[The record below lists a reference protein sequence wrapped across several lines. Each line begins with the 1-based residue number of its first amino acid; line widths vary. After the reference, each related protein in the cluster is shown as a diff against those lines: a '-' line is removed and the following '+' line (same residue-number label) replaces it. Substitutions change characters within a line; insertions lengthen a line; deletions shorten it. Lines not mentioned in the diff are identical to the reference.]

1 MSLESAQF
9 IHQLNASNPSGAD
22 RLKEGDDHIR
32 MLKAAIKATFPGI
45 TGPLAS
51 TVTHTFINSIAASLV
66 PVGTITLFSG
76 AAAPAG
82 WAICNGQIVPKSDGS
97 GNLTTPDLR
106 GRVPVGKADSVDL
119 LATFGA
125 DSVTATTESAGD
137 HTHTATIATGGA
149 HTHTGT
155 AEGHVLT
162 IAEMPSHDHG
172 NGINNDNGN
181 FFSYGTKQAPGT
193 NEDPSSSS
201 HGTVTLQG
209 VTEKIGGGQAHSH
222 NVTTTEGGAH
232 THTGTIATNG
242 AHAHKVTIDT
252 RQASVA
258 LHFIIKI

>member
-9 IHQLNASNPSGAD
+9 IHQLNPSNPSGAD

-32 MLKAAIKATFPGI
+32 MVKAAVKATFPGI
-45 TGPLAS
+45 TGPLDAS
-51 TVTHTFINSIAASLV
+51 VTHTFLNSIAAYLV

-76 AAAPAG
+76 AAAPSG
-82 WAICNGQIVPKSDGS
+82 WAICNGQVVPKSDGT

-119 LATFGA
+119 LSTFGA
-125 DSVTATTESAGD
+125 DSVTITTEQAGD
-137 HTHTATIATGGA
+137 HNHTATIATGGA

-162 IAEMPSHDHG
+162 IAELPAHDHG

-181 FFSYGTKQAPGT
+181 MFPYGTRQAPGT

-201 HGTVTLQG
+201 HGSVTLQG
-209 VTEKIGGGQAHSH
+209 VTEKVGGGAAHTHDVS
-222 NVTTTEGGAH
+222 VASGGEH
-232 THTGTIATNG
+232 THTGTIAVNG
-242 AHAHKVTIDT
+242 AHAHKATIDT

-258 LHFIIKI
+258 LHFIIKV

>member
-9 IHQLNASNPSGAD
+9 IHQLNPSNPSGAD

-45 TGPLAS
+45 TGALDAS
-51 TVTHTFINSIAASLV
+51 VTHTFLNSLAASLV

-76 AAAPAG
+76 ATAPAG

-106 GRVPVGKADSVDL
+106 GRVPVGKADGVDL
-119 LATFGA
+119 LKTFGS
-125 DSVTATTESAGD
+125 DSVTVTTEQAGD
-137 HTHTATIATGGA
+137 HSHTGTIANGGS

-155 AEGHVLT
+155 AEGHALT
-162 IAEMPSHDHG
+162 IAEMPAHDHG
-172 NGINNDNGN
+172 NGINDNAST
-181 FFSYGTKQAPGT
+181 FFPYGTKQAPPT
-193 NEDPSSSS
+193 FEDPSSSN
-201 HGTVTLQG
+201 HGAVTLQG
-209 VTEKIGGGQAHSH
+209 LTEKVGGGA
-222 NVTTTEGGAH
+222 AH
-232 THTGTIATNG
+232 THNVSVSDGGEHTHTATIAANG
-242 AHAHKVTIDT
+242 AHAHKATIDV

>member
-45 TGPLAS
+45 TGALDAS
-51 TVTHTFINSIAASLV
+51 VTHTFLNSIAASLV

-76 AAAPAG
+76 ATAPSG
-82 WAICNGQIVPKSDGS
+82 WAICNGQIVPKSDGT

-106 GRVPVGKADSVDL
+106 GRVPVGKADAVDL
-119 LATFGA
+119 LSTFGS
-125 DSVTATTESAGD
+125 DSVTITTEQAGD

-155 AEGHVLT
+155 AEGHALT
-162 IAEMPSHDHG
+162 IAEMPAHSHG
-172 NGINNDNGN
+172 NGINDDSTS
-181 FFSYGTKQAPGT
+181 FFSYGSKQAPAT
-193 NEDPSSSS
+193 YADPSSSS
-201 HGTVTLQG
+201 HGAVTNQG
-209 VTEKIGGGQAHSH
+209 ITETIGGGAVHTH
-222 NVTTTEGGAH
+222 NVSVASGGEH

-242 AHAHKVTIDT
+242 AHAHKSTFDV

-258 LHFIIKI
+258 LHFIIKV

>member
-45 TGPLAS
+45 TGPLDAS
-51 TVTHTFINSIAASLV
+51 VTHTFLNSIAASLV

-76 AAAPAG
+76 AAAPSG
-82 WAICNGQIVPKSDGS
+82 WAICNGQIVPKSDGT

-106 GRVPVGKADSVDL
+106 GRVPVGKADAVDL
-119 LATFGA
+119 LATFGS
-125 DSVTATTESAGD
+125 DSVTITTEQAGD
-137 HTHTATIATGGA
+137 HNHTATIATGGA

-155 AEGHVLT
+155 AEGHALT
-162 IAEMPSHDHG
+162 IAELPAHDHG
-172 NGINNDNGN
+172 NGV
-181 FFSYGTKQAPGT
+181 T
-193 NEDPSSSS
+193 DPSADFFPYGLKPSPPARNDPQNAD
-201 HGTVTLQG
+201 HGSISTQG

-222 NVTTTEGGAH
+222 AVSTTEGGAH
-232 THTGTIATNG
+232 THTGTIAANG
-242 AHAHKVTIDT
+242 AHAHKATIDT

-258 LHFIIKI
+258 LHFIIKV